1 MRRPHQLSAAGTAIL
16 LFATGIF
23 MGGCPG
29 GGVPT
34 GGGGFVFNLPPVVV
48 LSADLVRGIAPL
60 TVQFNSG
67 ASTDDGLIVR
77 REWDFGD
84 DQSSREIAPRHTF
97 VNTGEY
103 TVRLTVTDDEGAST
117 TRSVVIS
124 VTIAPIASLVVDRT
138 SAPTAPA
145 LFNFDAS
152 ASSDP
157 DGTIASYQWSFGDG
171 SGEVLP
177 VVPHTYAR
185 PGAYRVRLTVTDNTG
200 VTGIAETVIEVGI
213 PQPSISFLTPPP
225 DITNIVVSPD
235 SPLWVYA
242 KVNVEP
248 GVPHVRRAGLDLD
261 RDPCDANA
269 TIFASTG
276 GEQLSQLTGPEQPV
290 TSLAFSPDSGLL
302 LIGSQDRTAY
312 LFDTLTGVL
321 VRQFGGHTDA
331 VNAVAYSPDGTQ
343 VVTGSADGTAI
354 IHDVNSGAAVRT
366 LTASGAVSAV
376 AFSPDGA
383 SVLTG
388 AEPAN
393 NGVDAAQQALAV
405 LWNASTGAQRAQF
418 VGHTARVTSV
428 AFTSDGGTVVTGSVD
443 RSARLWDAASGT
455 LLLTLSGHTNT
466 VNAVATFSADN
477 LTVIATASSDLTIR
491 VWDAAGGTL
500 LQTLSGHSDRVTS
513 VAFSP
518 DGAEVL
524 SGGADGTARQWSRAT
539 GAQTRSL
546 KPCVSTVAS
555 VVYAPDGGR
564 VALGIAARNSIQLD
578 AVDQPNG
585 GDLNITVPVPL
596 DLSDVPANQA
606 YFLWAEVDTDRTDPA
621 RTYSNVDVNVIPAFT
636 ATIED
641 ATPEIIFDENNSA
654 AVVVAPTTDRQIF
667 SLGEL
672 QEGDRLIV
680 SLLGVPGYNGFHDL
694 SDPYSVLILDNST
707 DPNDPSTLVPE
718 MFAWYQLGF
727 VLFNANTRTVIGHDG
742 TYYVVIDGI
751 QGTFSRFDGVS
762 LLIRKVP
769 DFGVTKRAQ
778 RVYLNF
784 AGSSN
789 VKIGGFA
796 PVSFG
801 EFDAADVRTGLT
813 AADTD
818 TLKNRIVETIE
829 ALYVD
834 EDDEP
839 FDIEFVRV
847 DDPSTE
853 IVQPALVMH
862 FGAFGFGVYGVAD
875 YIDPRNDTLT
885 GTGII
890 FTDQLGEFPPLDV
903 ITVDELGQAIGRIA
917 AHETGHLLGLRHT
930 EGTDELMNSGE
941 LNDPTSPALRLRNS
955 PLRSTEEYN
964 GQIGNQNAPRLL
976 EEIIGLAP

>member
-1 MRRPHQLSAAGTAIL
+1 MRRPHQLSAAGTAVL
-16 LFATGIF
+16 LATTVFF

-48 LSADLVRGIAPL
+48 LSADVIRGIAPL
-60 TVQFNSG
+60 TVQFNSS

-84 DQSSREIAPRHTF
+84 NQSSREIAPRHTF
-97 VNTGEY
+97 VTTGEF
-103 TVRLTVTDDEGAST
+103 TVQLTVTDDEGAST

-138 SAPTAPA
+138 SASTAPA

-157 DGTIASYQWSFGDG
+157 DGSIDRYQWDFGDG

-213 PQPSISFLTPPP
+213 PKPSISFLTPPP
-225 DITNIVVSPD
+225 DVTNIVVSPD

-248 GVPHVRRAGLDLD
+248 GVSHVRRAGLDLD

-269 TIFASTG
+269 TLFASAG
-276 GEQLSQLTGPEQPV
+276 GAKLAQLTGPEQPV
-290 TSLAFSPDSGLL
+290 SSIAFSPDGGLL

-331 VNAVAYSPDGTQ
+331 VNSVAYSPNGTQ
-343 VVTGSADGTAI
+343 VMTGSADGTVI
-354 IHDVNSGAAVRT
+354 VHDANSGATVRT
-366 LTASGAVSAV
+366 LTIGAAVSSV

-383 SVLTG
+383 SLLTG
-388 AEPAN
+388 AEPVN
-393 NGVDAAQQALAV
+393 DGTDAAQQPLAI

-428 AFTSDGGTVVTGSVD
+428 AFTDDGGTIVTGSVD
-443 RSARLWDAASGT
+443 RSARVWDAASGT

-500 LQTLSGHSDRVTS
+500 LQTLSGHTDRVTT

-518 DGAEVL
+518 DGSELL
-524 SGGADGTARQWSRAT
+524 SGSADGSARQWSRAT
-539 GAQTRSL
+539 GAQIRALT
-546 KPCVSTVAS
+546 PCVSTVAS
-555 VVYAPDGGR
+555 VAYAPDGASVGLG
-564 VALGIAARNSIQLD
+564 VAAQNSINLD
-578 AVDQPNG
+578 AKDRPNG
-585 GDLNITVPVPL
+585 GDLNITVPIPL
-596 DLSDVPANQA
+596 DLTNVPPNQA
-606 YFLWAEVDTDRTDPA
+606 YFLWAEIDTDRTDPS
-621 RTYSNVDVNVIPAFT
+621 RTYSTADVNVVPAFT
-636 ATIED
+636 STIED
-641 ATPEIIFDENNSA
+641 ATPEIIFDENNTA
-654 AVVVAPTTDRQIF
+654 AVLVAPTTDRQIF

-694 SDPYSVLILDNST
+694 QEPYSVLILDNST
-707 DPNDPSTLVPE
+707 DPGDPSTLVPE
-718 MFAWYQLGF
+718 MFAWYQFGF
-727 VLFNANTRTVIGHDG
+727 ILFNANTRTVIGHDG
-742 TYYVVIDGI
+742 TYYVVVDGI

-784 AGSSN
+784 AGGIN
-789 VKIGGFA
+789 VKVADGD

-801 EFDAADVRTGLT
+801 EFDASDVRTGLT
-813 AADTD
+813 ASDTD

-829 ALYVD
+829 ALYVN

-839 FDIEFVRV
+839 FDIEFVRI
-847 DDPSTE
+847 DDPATK

-862 FGAFGFGVYGVAD
+862 FGAFSFVGYGVAD

-885 GTGII
+885 GNGIT
-890 FTDQLGEFPPLDV
+890 FTDDFGNFAPFDT
-903 ITVDELGQAIGRIA
+903 ITVDELGQAIGRVA
-917 AHETGHLLGLRHT
+917 AHEIGHLLGLRHT
-930 EGTDELMNSGE
+930 EGTNELMNSGDILD
-941 LNDPTSPALRLRNS
+941 LNDPSLRLRNS
-955 PLRSTEEYN
+955 PLRSTEQYN

-976 EEIIGLAP
+976 EEVIGLAP